1 MPALIEAIPAL
12 LKQYDVRTRQE
23 AERLVDDDAVMGLE
37 LMEDEMMCEVRLDE
51 RPVQVRW
58 LKGERGWHGET
69 EIDDDDV
76 LENLALCATLVAL
89 QRREARGTLPQTPVE
104 EEDFEQILNAKLG
117 RQLTPDEENYLS
129 KVEKRY
135 ERVRLTG
142 KIFDQDMVRLHSK
155 WAIQSV
161 EPVVLWPEAPTSLRD
176 FWNYIA
182 LALADKGLSP
192 PAFLRGMADI
202 EGTRESLRE
211 WRHASTVPT
220 WRKRIRE
227 FIDTRQDA
235 IRSTPKGRRECEFRL
250 LITVN
255 DARLQ
260 IRLQGDTPSP
270 FTNVDSELLGNL
282 RKDHRDGRIVT
293 SGSSELLLVSCLSQS
308 EEDWN
313 DSFRL
318 ETKHHAQWLGTLFQ
332 QPALNDLLVTLDE
345 APFQRPEE
353 PLHWA
358 SQLSADGLSLTL
370 QLETAN
376 NEPAPLPLRILRG
389 VQTFYLSADTLFH
402 GPNWLHDESRVDT
415 PVSMPLEALAMPEG
429 IAFMREIDIAV
440 PESIQS
446 RVQHEDLRVKITAA
460 CMAKPSHS
468 SGAEFVTF
476 KAEAVDGEGRVRE
489 ALRISGWQPVDEKKN
504 VEASDAIIC
513 RDRRALRDAEELLN
527 QLRRTWDHEA
537 DGWRVRMAKEFP
549 DMFHRWATH
558 LPENVSLNADERL
571 QTILAD
577 PLIARVR
584 LEATQTANIDWLDLK
599 LVFDIEGAELKPAD
613 IRRLI
618 AAKGDFVRLADGSWR
633 RVKLELSE
641 EQMALLD
648 SLGIDIDENSD
659 EAHRLHWRQLAQE
672 KAAEI
677 VSPKAWGKIVER
689 MESAKLDVRPPVP
702 EGLNVTLRP
711 YQVEGYQFLT
721 YLTTNRFGGIL
732 ADDMGL
738 GKTLQSIAW
747 VLWLR
752 SRKKDDSPHLPVLVV
767 CPKSVLDV
775 WALEFQ
781 KACKDLRVLVL
792 HDRDLFDLSLV
803 QTQIDVLVI
812 NYAQMRNVIE
822 ELAAIR
828 WLAAILDEGQQIK
841 NPDSQTARAARQ
853 LRADNRLVLTGTPL
867 ENRLLDLWSL
877 MTFATPGALGERAY
891 FHRHFD
897 RRKDARASERLAARL
912 RPFLLRRTKSQ
923 VARDL
928 PSRSEENMLCEMSGR
943 QAELYREE
951 LARAQHLVLS
961 SSGFDMV
968 NRRRFAILQALTRL
982 RQICCHPG
990 LIDATAVNEESAKLT
1005 ATLDLIQELHAE
1017 GHKVLLFSQFVSML
1031 KIIRTKLEE
1040 LNLPFHWLTGAS
1052 TDRAG
1057 IVKAFQEDEKA
1068 SVFLLSLKAGGS
1080 GLNLTAASYVILYDP
1095 WWNPAVENQAI
1106 DRAHRIGQTQ
1116 PVMAYRMLTK
1126 STIEEK
1132 IMTLQHKK
1140 NLMVSNILGE
1150 GGFTSLLKAD
1160 DFAFLFDI
1168 EAEQM
1173 H

>member
-1 MPALIEAIPAL
+1 MPALIDALPTL
-12 LKQYDVRTRQE
+12 LKQYDDRICQE

-37 LMEDEMMCEVRLDE
+37 LMEDEMMAEVRLDD
-51 RPVQVRW
+51 RAAQVRW
-58 LKGERGWHGET
+58 LRGDHGWHGDT
-69 EIDDDDV
+69 DVDDNEE

-89 QRREARGTLPQTPVE
+89 RRKEARGTLPQTPVE
-104 EEDFEQILNAKLG
+104 EEDFEQMLITKLG

-135 ERVRLTG
+135 ERTRLTG
-142 KIFDQDMVRLHSK
+142 KIFDQDMVRLHPK
-155 WAIQSV
+155 WSIQSV
-161 EPVVLWPEAPTSLRD
+161 EPVALWPEPPKSLRE

-182 LALADKGLSP
+182 LALADKGLAP
-192 PAFLRGMADI
+192 PAFLRGMADLAA
-202 EGTRESLRE
+202 TREALRE
-211 WRHASTVPT
+211 WRHTSTVPT

-227 FIDTRQDA
+227 FIDSRQEA
-235 IRSTPKGRRECEFRL
+235 ERSAQHGRRACEFRL

-255 DARLQ
+255 DAKLQ
-260 IRLQGDTPSP
+260 IQPGGEASAT
-270 FTNVDSELLGNL
+270 FTTVDAGLLETL
-282 RKDHRDGRIVT
+282 RKEHRDGRIVT
-293 SGSSELLLVSCLSQS
+293 SGPSELLLVSCLAQS
-308 EEDWN
+308 GEDWN

-318 ETKHHAQWLGTLFQ
+318 ETPHHAQWLSTLFQ
-332 QPALNDLLVTLDE
+332 QPALNDLLVTLDDASFNRE
-345 APFQRPEE
+345 AQALR
-353 PLHWA
+353 WA
-358 SQLSADGLSLTL
+358 SKVSDDGITLTL
-370 QLETAN
+370 QLETASGA
-376 NEPAPLPLRILRG
+376 PAPLPLRILRG
-389 VQTFYLSADTLFH
+389 AQTLYLSADTLFH
-402 GPNWLHDESRVDT
+402 GPNWLHDESRIDT
-415 PVSMPLEALAMPEG
+415 AAVMPLEALATPEG
-429 IAFMREIDIAV
+429 IAFTREIDIAV
-440 PESIQS
+440 PDSIQG
-446 RVQHEDLRVKITAA
+446 RVRHENLRVKITAA
-460 CMAKPSHS
+460 CQGKVPHS

-476 KAEAVDGEGRVRE
+476 KAEAVDGEGQVRE
-489 ALRISGWQPVDEKKN
+489 NLRISGWQPVDEKKKTDIGN
-504 VEASDAIIC
+504 AIVC
-513 RDRRALRDAEELLN
+513 RDRRALRDAEEFLN
-527 QLRRTWDHEA
+527 QLRRTWDHEN
-537 DGWRVRMAKEFP
+537 DSWRVRMAKDFP
-549 DMFHRWATH
+549 DLFHGWATN
-558 LPENVSLNADERL
+558 LPDNVSLSSDERL
-571 QTILAD
+571 QSILAD

-584 LEATQTANIDWLDLK
+584 IEATQTGNIDWLDLK
-599 LVFDIEGAELKPAD
+599 LVFDIEGADLKPAD

-618 AAKGDFVRLADGSWR
+618 AAKGEFVRLADGSWR

-641 EQMALLD
+641 EQMHMLD
-648 SLGIDIDENSD
+648 SLGIDLDEHSD
-659 EAHRLHWRQLAQE
+659 ETHRLHWRQLAQE

-677 VSPKAWGKIVER
+677 VNPKAWGKIVER
-689 MESAKLDVRPPVP
+689 MEEAKLDVRPPVP
-702 EGLNVTLRP
+702 EELQVTLRP
-711 YQVEGYQFLT
+711 YQIEGYQFLT
-721 YLTTNRFGGIL
+721 YLTMNRFGGIL

-752 SRKKDDSPHLPVLVV
+752 SRKKADGPHLPVLVV

-775 WALEFQ
+775 WALEFN
-781 KACKDLRVLVL
+781 KAAPGLRVLVL
-792 HDRDLFDLSLV
+792 HDRDLFDFTLV
-803 QTQIDVLVI
+803 QTQIDVLVL
-812 NYAQMRNVIE
+812 NYTQMRNVIE
-822 ELAAIR
+822 ELSAIR

-897 RRKDARASERLAARL
+897 RRKDPRASERLAARL
-912 RPFLLRRTKSQ
+912 RPFLLRRTKGQ

-943 QAELYREE
+943 QAELYKEE

-990 LIDATAVNEESAKLT
+990 LIDKTAENEESAKLT
-1005 ATLDLIQELHAE
+1005 ATLELLQELNAE
-1017 GHKVLLFSQFVSML
+1017 GHKVLLFSQFVTML
-1031 KIIRTKLEE
+1031 KIIRAKLDEMK
-1040 LNLPFHWLTGAS
+1040 LPYHWLTGAS

-1057 IVKAFQEDEKA
+1057 IVKAFQEDDKA

-1140 NLMVSNILGE
+1140 NLMVNNVLGE
-1150 GGFTSLLKAD
+1150 GGFTQLLQKE
-1160 DFAFLFDI
+1160 DFDFLFDI
-1168 EAEQM
+1168 EAERA
-1173 H
+1173 

>member
-1 MPALIEAIPAL
+1 MPALTEAIPTL
-12 LKQYDVRTRQE
+12 LKLYDARTRQE

-37 LMEDEMMCEVRLDE
+37 LMDDEMMCEVRLDE

-58 LKGERGWHGET
+58 LRGERGWHGET
-69 EIDDDDV
+69 EFDDDDV
-76 LENLALCATLVAL
+76 LENLALCTSLIAV
-89 QRREARGTLPQTPVE
+89 QRRDARGTLPMVPVE
-104 EEDFEQILNAKLG
+104 EEDFEHTLNLKLG

-129 KVEKRY
+129 KLEKRY

-142 KIFDQDMVRLHSK
+142 KIFDQDLVRLHPK
-155 WAIQSV
+155 WTIQSV
-161 EPVVLWPEAPTSLRD
+161 EPVVLWPEPPTSLQQ

-182 LALADKGLSP
+182 LALADKGLAA

-202 EGTRESLRE
+202 EGTREALRE

-227 FIDTRQDA
+227 FIDNRQHADRKA
-235 IRSTPKGRRECEFRL
+235 PPTLRQCDFRL
-250 LITVN
+250 LITIN

-260 IRLQGDTPSP
+260 VRPESEPPSP
-270 FTNVDSELLGNL
+270 FSNVDTELLATL
-282 RKDHRDGRIVT
+282 RREHQEGLILT
-293 SGSSELLLVSCLSQS
+293 SGASELLLVSCLAQS
-308 EEDWN
+308 EDDWN

-318 ETKHHAQWLGTLFQ
+318 ESKHHAQWLATLFQ
-332 QPALNDLLVTLDE
+332 QPSLHELLVTLDE
-345 APFQRPEE
+345 HPFHRAVE
-353 PLHWA
+353 PLKWE
-358 SQLSADGLSLTL
+358 SQLSADERSLTL
-370 QLETAN
+370 QLVTADN
-376 NEPAPLPLRILRG
+376 TPAPQPLRILRG
-389 VQTFYLSADTLFH
+389 ARTLYLGTDSLFA
-402 GPNWLHDESRVDT
+402 GPSWLHDESRLDT
-415 PVSMPLEALAMPEG
+415 AVCMPLEALATPEG
-429 IAFMREIDIAV
+429 IAFTREIGVEI
-440 PESIQS
+440 PEPLQH
-446 RVQHEDLRVKITAA
+446 RVKHEDLRVKITAA

-468 SGAEFVTF
+468 SGAEFATL

-489 ALRISGWQPVDEKKN
+489 VLRISGWQPANAEQVPEEDG
-504 VEASDAIIC
+504 AIIC
-513 RDRRALRDAEELLN
+513 RDRRSLRDAEDLMN

-537 DGWRVRMAKEFP
+537 DGWRVRMSREFP
-549 DMFHRWATH
+549 DLFHQWATH
-558 LPENVSLNADERL
+558 LPENVSLKTDDKL

-584 LEATQTANIDWLDLK
+584 LEATQTGNIDWLDLK
-599 LVFDIEGAELKPAD
+599 LVFDIEGADLKPAE
-613 IRRLI
+613 IRRLV
-618 AAKGDFVRLADGSWR
+618 AAKGEFVRLADGSWR

-641 EQMALLD
+641 EQMQLLD
-648 SLGIDIDENSD
+648 SLGIDIDEHSD
-659 EAHRLHWRQLAQE
+659 EAHRLHWRQLANE

-677 VSPKAWGKIVER
+677 VSPRAWGKIVER
-689 MESAKLDVRPPVP
+689 MEAAKLDVRPPVP
-702 EGLNVTLRP
+702 EALKITLRP
-711 YQVEGYQFLT
+711 YQVEGFHFLT
-721 YLTTNRFGGIL
+721 YLTSNRFGGIL

-738 GKTLQSIAW
+738 GKTLQSITW

-752 SRKKDDSPHLPVLVV
+752 SRKKADSPHLPVLVV

-775 WALEFQ
+775 WALEFK
-781 KACKDLRVLVL
+781 KAAEDLRVLVM
-792 HDRDLFDLSLV
+792 HDRDLFDLNHV
-803 QTQIDVLVI
+803 QTQVDVLVI
-812 NYAQMRNVIE
+812 NYVQMRNVIE
-822 ELAAIR
+822 ELSTIR

-853 LRADNRLVLTGTPL
+853 IRADNRLVLTGTPL

-897 RRKDARASERLAARL
+897 RRKDSRASERLAARL

-928 PSRSEENMLCEMSGR
+928 PARTEENMLNEMSGR

-990 LIDATAVNEESAKLT
+990 LIDATAMDEESAKLT
-1005 ATLDLIQELHAE
+1005 ATLDLIQELNAE
-1017 GHKVLLFSQFVSML
+1017 GHKVLLFSQFVTML

-1040 LNLPFHWLTGAS
+1040 LNLPYHWLTGAS

-1057 IVKAFQEDEKA
+1057 IVRAFQEDEKA

-1140 NLMVSNILGE
+1140 NLMVNNVLGE
-1150 GGFTSLLKAD
+1150 GGFTNLLQQE
-1160 DFAFLFDI
+1160 DFAYLFDL
-1168 EAEQM
+1168 EAELQQ
-1173 H
+1173 

>member
-1 MPALIEAIPAL
+1 MTSLVSDLPSL
-12 LKQYDVRTRQE
+12 LQQYDERTRQE
-23 AERLVDDDAVMGLE
+23 AERLVDDDAVIGLE
-37 LMEDEMMCEVRLDE
+37 MLPDEMMAEVRLDD
-51 RPVQVRW
+51 RAAQVRW
-58 LKGERGWHGET
+58 LLGEHGWHGET
-69 EIDDDDV
+69 DVDDDEA
-76 LENLALCATLVAL
+76 LENLALCATLVAVR
-89 QRREARGTLPQTPVE
+89 RREARGTLPQTPVE
-104 EEDFEQILNAKLG
+104 EEDFEQHLTTKLA
-117 RQLTPDEENYLS
+117 RSLTPDEENYLS
-129 KVEKRY
+129 KMEKRY

-142 KIFDQDMVRLHSK
+142 KIFDQDMVRLHPK
-155 WAIQSV
+155 WAIQSM
-161 EPVVLWPEAPTSLRD
+161 EPVALWPEAPKNLRE

-202 EGTRESLRE
+202 DGTREALRD

-227 FIDTRQDA
+227 FIDARQEAETSNHVATRQ
-235 IRSTPKGRRECEFRL
+235 CEFRL
-250 LITVN
+250 LVTVN

-260 IRLQGDTPSP
+260 IRLDGESPSA
-270 FTNVDSELLGNL
+270 FTHVDSALLDSL
-282 RKDHRDGRIVT
+282 RKEHRDGHIVT
-293 SGSSELLLVSCLSQS
+293 SGSSELLLVSCKAQS

-318 ETKHHAQWLGTLFQ
+318 ETKHHAQWLATLFQ
-332 QPALNDLLVTLDE
+332 QPALNDLLITRDE
-345 APFQRPEE
+345 VPFQRAAE
-353 PLHWA
+353 PLRWA
-358 SQLSADGLSLTL
+358 SKLSADGLTLTL
-370 QLETAN
+370 QLVTADGS
-376 NEPAPLPLRILRG
+376 PAPLPLRILRG
-389 VQTFYLSADTLFH
+389 SQTFYLSADTLFY
-402 GPNWLHDESRVDT
+402 GPVWLHDESRIDT
-415 PVSMPLEALAMPEG
+415 PVVMPLEALATPEG
-429 IAFMREIDIAV
+429 IAFMREIDIVV
-440 PESIQS
+440 PDSIQG
-446 RVQHEDLRVKITAA
+446 RVRHENLRVKVTAA
-460 CMAKPSHS
+460 CMAKAPHS
-468 SGAEFVTF
+468 GGAEFVTL
-476 KAEAVDGEGRVRE
+476 KAEAVDGEGRLRE
-489 ALRISGWQPVDEKKN
+489 TLRISGWQPVDEKKTTDT
-504 VEASDAIIC
+504 EDAIIC

-527 QLRRTWDHEA
+527 QLRRTWDHET
-537 DGWRVRMAKEFP
+537 DGWRVRMAKDFP
-549 DMFHRWATH
+549 DLFHQWATN
-558 LPENVSLNADERL
+558 LPENVSLQTDDRL

-584 LEATQTANIDWLDLK
+584 IEATQAGSIDWLDLK
-599 LVFDIEGAELKPAD
+599 LVFDIEGADLKPAD

-618 AAKGDFVRLADGSWR
+618 AAKGEFVRLADGSWR

-641 EQMALLD
+641 EQMQLLD
-648 SLGIDIDENSD
+648 SLGIDLDENSD
-659 EAHRLHWRQLAQE
+659 ETHRLHWRQLAQE

-677 VSPKAWGKIVER
+677 VNPKAWAKIVER
-689 MESAKLDVRPPVP
+689 MEEAKLDVRPPVP
-702 EGLNVTLRP
+702 QELNVTLRP

-752 SRKKDDSPHLPVLVV
+752 SRKKADGPHLPVLVV

-775 WALEFQ
+775 WALEFN
-781 KACKDLRVLVL
+781 KAATGLRVLVL
-792 HDRDLFDLSLV
+792 HDRDLFDFTLV
-803 QTQIDVLVI
+803 QTQIDVLVL
-812 NYAQMRNVIE
+812 NYTQMRNVIE
-822 ELAAIR
+822 ELSAIR

-877 MTFATPGALGERAY
+877 MTFATPGALGERGY

-897 RRKDARASERLAARL
+897 RRKDPRASERLAARL
-912 RPFLLRRTKSQ
+912 RPFLLRRTKGQ

-943 QAELYREE
+943 QAELYKEE

-990 LIDATAVNEESAKLT
+990 LIDKTAENEESAKLT
-1005 ATLDLIQELHAE
+1005 ATLELLQELNAE
-1017 GHKVLLFSQFVSML
+1017 GHKVLLFSQFVTML
-1031 KIIRTKLEE
+1031 KIIRNKLEE
-1040 LNLPFHWLTGAS
+1040 MNLPYHWLTGAS

-1057 IVKAFQEDEKA
+1057 IVKAFQEDDKA

-1140 NLMVSNILGE
+1140 NLMVSNVLGE
-1150 GGFTSLLKAD
+1150 GGFTNLLQRE
-1160 DFAFLFDI
+1160 DFEFLFDI
-1168 EAEQM
+1168 EAERA
-1173 H
+1173 